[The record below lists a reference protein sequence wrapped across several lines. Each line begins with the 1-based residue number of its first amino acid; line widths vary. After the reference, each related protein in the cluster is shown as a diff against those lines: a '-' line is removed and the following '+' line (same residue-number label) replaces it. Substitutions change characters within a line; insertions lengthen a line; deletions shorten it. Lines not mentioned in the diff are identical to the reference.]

1 MKISKIILFSISCLV
16 LSTTLTVESAEKRY
30 LYHACLL
37 YTYPQNILKSTMFSD
52 YPLTLHD
59 QIHNLAFSRALS
71 LITCQ
76 KHVLVCKIKF

>member
-1 MKISKIILFSISCLV
+1 MHILV
-16 LSTTLTVESAEKRY
+16 LGKTRISG
-30 LYHACLL
+30 
-37 YTYPQNILKSTMFSD
+37 KSHNNTMFLE

-59 QIHNLAFSRALS
+59 QIHDIVISRALS